1 MQLVIQEFQERVAE
15 IESYLDFVKTVGD
28 GSTHLRRASDNTSAY
43 TSANQDDL
51 LRTFKASALLM
62 LYNLMESSVKNSV
75 ESIFDELEKQTVSFD
90 GCREEIRLVVLGN
103 MRQHSAQILVPMLN
117 VLATDVVTK
126 TFRKA
131 DICSGNIDAREIKGV
146 ARQYGFSE
154 PKSRGDRLLTV
165 KTQRND
171 LAHGSKSFA
180 EVGRSFSVEDILQIK
195 QDVVDYLREMLNNVT
210 SYLDAKSYLIAPT
223 TNA

>member
-1 MQLVIQEFQERVAE
+1 MQLVVKEFQERVAE
-15 IESYLDFVKTVGD
+15 IEGYLDFVRTVSQ
-28 GSTHLRRASDNTSAY
+28 GSTQLRRASDNTPAY
-43 TSANQDDL
+43 TAASQDDL

-103 MRQHSAQILVPMLN
+103 MRQHSPPNLLSMLN

-131 DICSGNIDAREIKGV
+131 DIFSGNIDAREIKGV
-146 ARQYGFSE
+146 ARRYGFSE

-165 KTQRND
+165 KTHRND

-180 EVGRSFSVEDILQIK
+180 EVGRSFSIEDIIQIK
-195 QDVVDYLREMLNNVT
+195 QDVVDYLREMLDNVT
-210 SYLDAKSYLIAPT
+210 SYLDEKSYLLIPAT
-223 TNA
+223 SL